1 MSTRHTTGTA
11 QHIPH
16 ASYTTDCLYE
26 AGCIVSVC
34 ARQHW
39 FIVSSC
45 VVSCQGIPFEGNYS
59 GWLETKAKRLE
70 QEGKEKKAG
79 GIRR

>member
-1 MSTRHTTGTA
+1 MRATPRT
-11 QHIPH
+11 I
-16 ASYTTDCLYE
+16 YLYE

-39 FIVSSC
+39 FMVS
-45 VVSCQGIPFEGNYS
+45 SCQGIPFEGNYS